1 MAACSQKC
9 VQEHINDLPVRQEHV
24 NRFWAH
30 ARYREHVNKLEFAY
44 LRRSS
49 LIKHTLTTTIII
61 ANASEATNCP
71 IAAAGIGC
79 KFGHGSMKLAR
90 HALNIQT
97 TVREEIKK

>member
-1 MAACSQKC
+1 MQVYTCIVSICKK
-9 VQEHINDLPVRQEHV
+9 VVKRVYLITLRQLI
-24 NRFWAH
+24 A
-30 ARYREHVNKLEFAY
+30 KPEFAY

-79 KFGHGSMKLAR
+79 NGHGSMKLAR

-97 TVREEIKK
+97 TVRKK